1 MSCNNCATQ
10 ATQTLTEVGVPSGQV
25 QATWAMV
32 HQHLP
37 RCQRC
42 GRFLSPRNPVCKNPS
57 CKWVGRQQG
66 APRPWPPIGVAFTT
80 DVSKVGEPVTSNG
93 AAPEADA
100 DAPSYDEQRE
110 ESVADLTDEDTL
122 RGLAQDDV
130 VPAVRRAA
138 RQRLAELGVPFDQ
151 LEEAVRGAA
160 RLALP
165 RCSSCGAWMSRS
177 RSVCRNPKCS
187 HSPLYKLVRSEEIDR
202 ALERGPEWLRQSDEP
217 ALLAAV
223 VEECGTDDP
232 ETQAAVEAAVARL
245 VERGDLRCLSQDA
258 MRAVATSGTL
268 PDWQRM
274 PAVSLLENAEPLI
287 EDIALDPDNSLAL
300 QRHAV
305 DHISDQ
311 KRLAGL
317 FRNPDANRLTA
328 LAALGRLQ
336 DEQEIYDAI
345 TNHPQLVTSAAASE
359 AVGRIGVPRFLGL
372 IAAHWQDIP
381 FEARER
387 AVSKMKS
394 WDSLQT
400 VKATHQMPGGD
411 PRIVKAVEARM
422 EQLVRGEESPA
433 PTSPAPV
440 PMSPAWRTMADR
452 GVVTVG
458 QWSQTR
464 KRTEYLDV
472 QFDPG
477 QQGVAV
483 VRSESGHQYVVT
495 GNSCNCP
502 QYRYRKHAG
511 PCRHMQAVA
520 EAAKQVGPDAE
531 ELWQKMAPDVGGTYE
546 ASPPPDDM
554 PTQADDVEPGSAA
567 AWWLEQQKEANR
579 IAEMI

>member
-42 GRFLSPRNPVCKNPS
+42 GRFLSPRSPVCKNPS
-57 CKWVGRQQG
+57 CKLVGRQQG
-66 APRPWPPIGVAFTT
+66 APRPWPPVGVAFTT
-80 DVSKVGEPVTSNG
+80 DVSKVGEPVASNDT
-93 AAPEADA
+93 APEADA
-100 DAPSYDEQRE
+100 DALSYDEQRE
-110 ESVADLTDEDTL
+110 ESIADLTDEDTL
-122 RGLAQDDV
+122 RGLARDDV

-138 RQRLAELGVPFDQ
+138 RQRLEELGVPFDQ
-151 LEEAVRGAA
+151 LEDAVRGAA

-165 RCSSCGAWMSRS
+165 RCPSCGAWMSRS
-177 RSVCRNPKCS
+177 RGVCRNPKCS
-187 HSPLYKLVRSEEIDR
+187 SSPLYKLVRSEEVDR
-202 ALERGPEWLRQSDEP
+202 ALERGPEWLRQSDQP

-232 ETQAAVEAAVARL
+232 ETRAAVEASVARL

-258 MRAVATSGTL
+258 MVNVATSSAL

-274 PAVSLLENAEPLI
+274 PAMSLLENAEPLM
-287 EDIALDPDNSLAL
+287 EDMALDPDNSLAL

-305 DHISDQ
+305 DQISDQ

-345 TNHPQLVTSAAASE
+345 TNHPQLVTPAAASE
-359 AVGRIGVPRFLGL
+359 AVGRMRNPNLL
-372 IAAHWQDIP
+372 AAIAMHWEDIP

-387 AVSKMKS
+387 AVSKMKN
-394 WDSLQT
+394 WDRLQT
-400 VKATHQMPGGD
+400 VRESHQLPGGN
-411 PRIVKAVEARM
+411 PRVVKVIEARM
-422 EQLVRGEESPA
+422 EQLARGEETSSV
-433 PTSPAPV
+433 PTSPSPSV
-440 PMSPAWRTMADR
+440 VSPAWRTMADQ
-452 GVVTVG
+452 GTVTVG

-483 VRSESGHQYVVT
+483 VKSESGNQY
-495 GNSCNCP
+495 CP
-502 QYRYRKHAG
+502 FDRK
-511 PCRHMQAVA
+511 
-520 EAAKQVGPDAE
+520 
-531 ELWQKMAPDVGGTYE
+531 
-546 ASPPPDDM
+546 
-554 PTQADDVEPGSAA
+554 
-567 AWWLEQQKEANR
+567 
-579 IAEMI
+579 